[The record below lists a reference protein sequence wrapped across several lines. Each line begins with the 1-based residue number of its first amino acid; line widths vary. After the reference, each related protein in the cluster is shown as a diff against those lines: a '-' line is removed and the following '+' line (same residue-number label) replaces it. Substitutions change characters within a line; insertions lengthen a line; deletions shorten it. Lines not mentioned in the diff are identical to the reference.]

1 MVHRWNIAV
10 DSRLSADVCL
20 VWEVP
25 CLHSSVVWCRDAGC
39 RKLELCQLADSCFP
53 AIVCDPYWCCSCL
66 CSLAVSTILLFDRR
80 LCILRVVV
88 FFVVV
93 ALPRFAVHQEG
104 HLADQ
109 NVAFS
114 YDVGK
119 IRAGCLVWM
128 YVVLCLIVFGCQ
140 YQYNRL
146 PGKDSSLKWPIMC
159 PVAR

>member
-1 MVHRWNIAV
+1 MIN
-10 DSRLSADVCL
+10 L
-20 VWEVP
+20 
-25 CLHSSVVWCRDAGC
+25 
-39 RKLELCQLADSCFP
+39 
-53 AIVCDPYWCCSCL
+53 
-66 CSLAVSTILLFDRR
+66 SLA
-80 LCILRVVV
+80 ILRVVV

-104 HLADQ
+104 HLANQ

-119 IRAGCLVWM
+119 IRAGWM

-146 PGKDSSLKWPIMC
+146 PGKDSSLK
-159 PVAR
+159 